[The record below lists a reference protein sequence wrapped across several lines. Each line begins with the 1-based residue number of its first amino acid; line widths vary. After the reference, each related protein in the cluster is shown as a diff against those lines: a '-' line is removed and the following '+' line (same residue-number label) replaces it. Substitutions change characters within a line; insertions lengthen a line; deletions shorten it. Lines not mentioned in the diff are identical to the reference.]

1 MRTLLLLSLL
11 LASSVALGAEPP
23 AGSTVVYSGTADVP
37 GYQAMYFRDASGMH
51 WRWFIRNAD
60 GVVETKTSY
69 SSLGIF
75 RNVLLTID
83 DRAGMMGA
91 GLWRVDSDGDVYSDM
106 LEYLTNGDPYNGEA
120 YPTEPRILYF
130 DGGQSFESILP
141 LPDMSGSGGDDSGT
155 TIPTQDNLISSL
167 LFVLSFTA
175 GLHLWRL
182 TVLSMSR
189 RNIL

>member
-1 MRTLLLLSLL
+1 MKTLLLLVLL
-11 LASSVALGAEPP
+11 LTPMAVGAELPD
-23 AGSTVVYSGTADVP
+23 GSTVVYSGSADVP
-37 GYQAMYFRDASGMH
+37 GYQAIYFRDASGTH
-51 WRWFIRNAD
+51 WRWFIREAD
-60 GVVETKTSY
+60 GVAETKTSY

-83 DRAGMMGA
+83 DRSGVMGA
-91 GLWRVDSDGDVYSDM
+91 GLWRVDSDGDGYSDM

-141 LPDMSGSGGDDSGT
+141 LPDMADVGGDDSGT
-155 TIPTQDNLISSL
+155 TNPTQENLLSSL

-189 RNIL
+189 RSLL